1 MRYSSIRP
9 DELEELDAFCEE
21 FLCCTCCEDHEVA
34 TKLAKLSIF
43 LCTRQEEL
51 KGLFGLFGVFDDR
64 TRDPSVLSILSEKTD
79 EEEHQ
84 IRRDLEK
91 EGRLIIP
98 ATPID
103 FKFLRPE
110 FHKYLWYRG
119 FFAGVRYELDRWA
132 REEGTIMPL
141 THHLE
146 RTGSVSWWRDDPSA
160 DGLEFRVCSE
170 ERSIAEF
177 RSIKPADVIAYLGSI
192 LEENKA

>member
-1 MRYSSIRP
+1 MLYSSIRP
-9 DELEELDAFCEE
+9 DEFEELDAFCEE

-43 LCTRQEEL
+43 LCTRREEL
-51 KGLFGLFGVFDDR
+51 EGPHGTFGVFDDR
-64 TRDPSVLSILSEKTD
+64 TRDASVLSILSEKTD
-79 EEEHQ
+79 EEEQQ

-110 FHKYLWYRG
+110 FHKSYAKRERAL
-119 FFAGVRYELDRWA
+119 FAGFMFQTDRWA

-141 THHLE
+141 AHHLE

-160 DGLEFRVCSE
+160 DGLEFRVCFE

-192 LEENKA
+192 LEE